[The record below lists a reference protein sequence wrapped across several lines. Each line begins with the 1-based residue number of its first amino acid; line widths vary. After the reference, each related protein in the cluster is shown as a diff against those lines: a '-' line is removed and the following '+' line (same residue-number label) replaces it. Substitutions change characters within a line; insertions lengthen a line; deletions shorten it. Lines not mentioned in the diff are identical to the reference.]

1 MYLLATGIALTVA
14 LIVILIRKR
23 KKTFSYFKDLGIFGP
38 EPSIIWGNLA
48 EYHRNGRHYAL
59 QEWCDKYGNIFG
71 FYNGDVPILVIKDIG
86 FLDYVFVTN
95 FKNFVDRGVTMRTDQ
110 VHPSLGESLIHAKGS
125 QWRFLRSCPSPEF
138 TSHKLKQMMPY
149 LVEQGDI
156 FINQLDKLAGERRE
170 ESMLDAFQAL
180 SMDFICRAAFG
191 IDTDF
196 QHNKKNPFYVQ
207 AEGVIP
213 GMMKGPF
220 HAVAQCTTTLGG
232 FIKPL
237 SWLNRIL
244 GSFTMEIFAQEMKM
258 VVRLRTQNLG
268 IQRNDMLQH
277 FLEVEVIN
285 KHPFNKIAL
294 MNAKSSEGKI

>member
-1 MYLLATGIALTVA
+1 
-14 LIVILIRKR
+14 R
-23 KKTFSYFKDLGIFGP
+23 KKTFGYFKDLGIPGP

-48 EYHRNGRHYAL
+48 EYQRNVSYVRLYIVSDLLNHFAAVKTKQKTATLKVVYII
-59 QEWCDKYGNIFG
+59 IFL
-71 FYNGDVPILVIKDIG
+71 FQ
-86 FLDYVFVTN
+86 
-95 FKNFVDRGVTMRTDQ
+95 VTMRTDQ

-156 FINQLDKLAGERRE
+156 FINQLDKLADERRE

-196 QHNKKNPFYVQ
+196 HHNKKNPFYVQ

-213 GMMKGPF
+213 
-220 HAVAQCTTTLGG
+220 
-232 FIKPL
+232 
-237 SWLNRIL
+237 
-244 GSFTMEIFAQEMKM
+244 
-258 VVRLRTQNLG
+258 
-268 IQRNDMLQH
+268 
-277 FLEVEVIN
+277 
-285 KHPFNKIAL
+285 
-294 MNAKSSEGKI
+294 